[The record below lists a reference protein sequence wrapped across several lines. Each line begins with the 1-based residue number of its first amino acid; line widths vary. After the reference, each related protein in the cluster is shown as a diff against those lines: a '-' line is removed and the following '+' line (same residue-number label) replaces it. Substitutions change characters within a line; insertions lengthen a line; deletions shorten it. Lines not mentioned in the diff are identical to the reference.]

1 MNILFGFFALSA
13 VLLVVDLMTAPKHTE
28 TAPAK
33 MKDGGRAA

>member
-33 MKDGGRAA
+33 MKDSGRA